1 MAEPSGENAMGK
13 RVLVAVDFL
22 TASEPA
28 ILYGIEL
35 AARIESSLVL
45 IAVAPANPQ
54 KKTVQAEASGQTSDG
69 PSPAWMDR
77 ALAESR
83 RRAVAVEIFVT
94 AGRFFEEI
102 IRFAGSQPG
111 VQFIVMAAPKDRAG
125 KDGSKVASGLKRLHQ
140 EFEGE
145 ILLVEKAGEITR
157 VSDLYLHNSV

>member
-1 MAEPSGENAMGK
+1 MGK

-22 TASEPA
+22 AASESS

-45 IAVAPANPQ
+45 IAVAPASPQ
-54 KKTVQAEASGQTSDG
+54 KKAAHSEAPRQTPDG
-69 PSPAWMDR
+69 MNQEWMDR

-83 RRAVAVEIFVT
+83 RRGVAVEIFVA
-94 AGRFFEEI
+94 AGKFFEEV
-102 IRFAGSQPG
+102 IRFARSQPG
-111 VQFIVMAAPKDRAG
+111 VQFIVMAAPKDRGG

-157 VSDLYLHNSV
+157 VSDLYLHNSA